1 MDRRAPLKPVQ
12 RAILLSLAIG
22 LPVWFVY
29 VFYRMPRLSN
39 LPRMFFVPEPL
50 SAALL
55 SLIFGLAVSAILVL
69 FMANRRRMGSVLK
82 PNRGRL
88 IVAAFLGFT
97 MHIWNAEFMPIVP
110 IGLAIA
116 LLPESFLF
124 FVLFVFLG
132 ALLSVLWY
140 IPSCLIVSG
149 VRSKPCR
156 VALVAL
162 FWLGTA
168 SGCILIFGVTDL
180 I

>member
-50 SAALL
+50 SAALI
-55 SLIFGLAVSAILVL
+55 SLTFGLAVSAILVL
-69 FMANRRRMGSVLK
+69 FMANRRRMGTVLK

-124 FVLFVFLG
+124 FCTVRLSRGASLGPLVHTFLSDCFGCQIETMAGSLGCPVLARDRQRLHFDL
-132 ALLSVLWY
+132 
-140 IPSCLIVSG
+140 
-149 VRSKPCR
+149 RSN
-156 VALVAL
+156 
-162 FWLGTA
+162 
-168 SGCILIFGVTDL
+168 
-180 I
+180 